1 MIKALLAES
10 KARFCSGAGSQF
22 CYMSWNGTFG
32 GALHWILDGSGGQTQ
47 SWILGTFHQIL
58 CVTSNGVGSWT
69 SLRRKWCCND
79 VVVMRQNGFVT
90 KFPKK
95 LCWTTFLI
103 LSYLSHV
110 MMVCCILHIYLAH
123 LILDSGINTLYV
135 LYMHS
140 YVLFIYI
147 FLMTTNQSH
156 LTLELWLELQQPDNC
171 NNGFYQLP
179 AFAGYW
185 PKEDYACSSLTP
197 IPSNASICLD
207 YLFLSSSTGIWLVNL
222 LSLSYYFW
230 ISLVWNKL

>member
-1 MIKALLAES
+1 MGLLVGLFIGFLMGVEVRPRVGFLGHS
-10 KARFCSGAGSQF
+10 IRFFVWLPMGLAVGL
-22 CYMSWNGTFG
+22 
-32 GALHWILDGSGGQTQ
+32 ALDG
-47 SWILGTFHQIL
+47 
-58 CVTSNGVGSWT
+58 
-69 SLRRKWCCND
+69 ND
-79 VVVMRQNGFVT
+79 VVVMQQNGFVT

-95 LCWTTFLI
+95 LCRTTILI